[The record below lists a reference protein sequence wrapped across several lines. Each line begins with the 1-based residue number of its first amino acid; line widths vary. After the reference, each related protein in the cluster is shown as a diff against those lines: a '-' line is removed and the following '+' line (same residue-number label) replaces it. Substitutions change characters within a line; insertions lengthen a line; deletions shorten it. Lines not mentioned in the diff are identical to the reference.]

1 MGGLVGYNT
10 GTIRWSYSTGDV
22 NTDVAM
28 TNAATGGAVGLNH
41 GGTLNQVYA
50 SGFVNASVVPGS
62 FVGGLVG
69 KTTGEV
75 TVVNS
80 YWDKGT
86 TGQQHSAGGT
96 GLTTAQARQQASYV
110 GFDFTGESPRWFML
124 DGQTRPFLRSEW
136 SQRITNAH
144 QLQLVAMNP
153 SASYTLANNIDLG
166 PTLAN
171 PSEMWGP
178 AGFASIAQGT
188 GSDIFTGSLDG
199 QGFTIAN
206 LTNSAASPGGL
217 FGVIGATGT
226 VQNLTLTNVT
236 INATANGQ
244 SIGPVAGIN
253 DGTIQNVHVRS
264 GTVNGGSFSNIV
276 AGGLVG
282 TNTSNTTISQSS
294 SFANVTVGN
303 APGGFVGQN
312 FAGGLVGINI
322 GTITQSFAS
331 GNVVGGDHSNVG
343 GLVGMNGLPLG
354 KPGTISSSYAMGS
367 VAGRIAGGLV
377 GLNASGTIV
386 TSFSTGRVHD
396 GFSSGGLVGGN
407 FGTVTNSFWDTETSG
422 QTTSAG
428 GTGRTTAQLQ
438 AALASGWGANGWAI
452 VNGVSYPYLQ
462 WQVPNGTP
470 QVVSGV
476 AFSDRGVTP
485 LVGARINGL
494 VNGSDEGSLL
504 TGGGTHTGANGYYY
518 FLLAPG
524 TIPAA
529 NAQVI
534 GGAFVGG
541 NLVGAVAYHNAP
553 QSLANLNIYGGYLRT
568 NTNAATLSQVVALD
582 AIALGNHG
590 NFAAAIAA
598 LPGRELHA
606 RGATFDFNVAINFPG
621 TRIHSTD
628 GVMTQSAPINVA
640 NLLLLGGGSHKLD
653 HANNQIGTLAANTGS
668 VKVTDNGGLMI
679 GTVAGTS
686 GVTAD
691 TLVLSSA
698 GAVGQTAP
706 ITVSNLSLLGAGGNY
721 LLNHSANDI
730 GTLAT
735 NTGSVRVTD
744 NGGLN
749 IGTLAGTVGVTADT
763 VVLSSTGTVTQ
774 SAPITA
780 ASLALLGSGGSYM
793 LNNSAN
799 DIGTLAANTSVINVT
814 SNGGLAFGAVAGTV
828 GVTADTLVVSST
840 GAVTQTAPIT
850 VGNLALLG
858 AGGTFTLSDAGNSIG
873 TLAANTG
880 SVKVTDNGGLMIG
893 TVAGSSGVTADTLV
907 LSSAGAVGQ
916 TAPITVS
923 NLSLLGAG
931 GSYVLNNVDNA
942 IGTFAANTGSVRLTD
957 GGGLT
962 IGTVA
967 GTVGVTADTLV
978 LSNNATVAQTAPI
991 TATNLALIGPGGS
1004 YVLTNADNQIGT
1016 FAAHTGSVSL
1026 VDNGDINIGTVA
1038 GVNGVTSTGALT
1050 MQQIGSTITATAIR

>member
-1 MGGLVGYNT
+1 M
-10 GTIRWSYSTGDV
+10 
-22 NTDVAM
+22 
-28 TNAATGGAVGLNH
+28 
-41 GGTLNQVYA
+41 
-50 SGFVNASVVPGS
+50 
-62 FVGGLVG
+62 
-69 KTTGEV
+69 
-75 TVVNS
+75 
-80 YWDKGT
+80 
-86 TGQQHSAGGT
+86 
-96 GLTTAQARQQASYV
+96 
-110 GFDFTGESPRWFML
+110 
-124 DGQTRPFLRSEW
+124 
-136 SQRITNAH
+136 
-144 QLQLVAMNP
+144 
-153 SASYTLANNIDLG
+153 
-166 PTLAN
+166 
-171 PSEMWGP
+171 
-178 AGFASIAQGT
+178 
-188 GSDIFTGSLDG
+188 
-199 QGFTIAN
+199 
-206 LTNSAASPGGL
+206 
-217 FGVIGATGT
+217 
-226 VQNLTLTNVT
+226 
-236 INATANGQ
+236 
-244 SIGPVAGIN
+244 
-253 DGTIQNVHVRS
+253 
-264 GTVNGGSFSNIV
+264 
-276 AGGLVG
+276 
-282 TNTSNTTISQSS
+282 
-294 SFANVTVGN
+294 
-303 APGGFVGQN
+303 
-312 FAGGLVGINI
+312 
-322 GTITQSFAS
+322 
-331 GNVVGGDHSNVG
+331 
-343 GLVGMNGLPLG
+343 
-354 KPGTISSSYAMGS
+354 
-367 VAGRIAGGLV
+367 
-377 GLNASGTIV
+377 
-386 TSFSTGRVHD
+386 
-396 GFSSGGLVGGN
+396 
-407 FGTVTNSFWDTETSG
+407 
-422 QTTSAG
+422 
-428 GTGRTTAQLQ
+428 
-438 AALASGWGANGWAI
+438 
-452 VNGVSYPYLQ
+452 
-462 WQVPNGTP
+462 PNGTP

-534 GGAFVGG
+534 GGAIVGG

-590 NFAAAIAA
+590 NLATAIAA

-628 GVMTQSAPINVA
+628 DVMTQSAPINVA

-916 TAPITVS
+916 TAPIPVS

-991 TATNLALIGPGGS
+991 TATNLALIGPDGS

-1038 GVNGVTSTGALT
+1038 GVNGVTLTGALT
-1050 MQQIGSTITATAIR
+1050 MQQIGSTITASASGECRPASISWPANWVQNSGHPARLQPRADFRIGPSKFLRITGGDGSASSPHKIADVFGLQGINSQGFIAKSFVLANNIDASGTASWNTGKGFIPIAATGGPFVGTLDGKGHTIAGLTIAPNDTTTQSVGLFGVIGRTGGRQ